1 MARKE
6 TITAKELLK
15 VMSVRTYRML
25 AMRDVLCITQRA
37 PYTLV
42 ERESVPE
49 KYLSLLACA
58 RQKSSQG
65 CSH

>member
-6 TITAKELLK
+6 TTAVKELLT
-15 VMSVRTYRML
+15 VMSVGTYRML
-25 AMRDVLCITQRA
+25 AMRGVLCIVQRV

-49 KYLSLLACA
+49 KYLNLLACA
-58 RQKSSQG
+58 RRTSSPG
-65 CSH
+65 CSY

>member
-6 TITAKELLK
+6 TIAVKELLT
-15 VMSVRTYRML
+15 VMSVGTYRML
-25 AMRDVLCITQRA
+25 AMRGVLRIAQRA

-49 KYLSLLACA
+49 KYLNLLACA
-58 RQKSSQG
+58 RRTSSPG
-65 CSH
+65 CSY

>member
-6 TITAKELLK
+6 TISVKELLT
-15 VMSVRTYRML
+15 VMSVRTYTRL
-25 AMRDVLCITQRA
+25 AQRGVLCIAQRA

-42 ERESVPE
+42 KRESVPD
-49 KYLSLLACA
+49 KYLNLLACA
-58 RQKSSQG
+58 HQTSSPG

>member
-1 MARKE
+1 MARRE
-6 TITAKELLK
+6 TITVKELLT
-15 VMSVRTYRML
+15 VMSARTYRML
-25 AMRDVLCITQRA
+25 AMRGVLCIAQRA

-49 KYLSLLACA
+49 KYLNLLACA
-58 RQKSSQG
+58 RRTSSPG

>member
-6 TITAKELLK
+6 TIAVKELLT
-15 VMSVRTYRML
+15 VMSVGTYRKL
-25 AMRDVLCITQRA
+25 AQRGVLCIVRRA

-49 KYLSLLACA
+49 KYINLLACA
-58 RQKSSQG
+58 HQTSSPG

>member
-1 MARKE
+1 MAIKE
-6 TITAKELLK
+6 TITAKELLM

-49 KYLSLLACA
+49 KYLSLLPCA
-58 RQKSSQG
+58 HQKSSQG

>member
-6 TITAKELLK
+6 TITVKELLT

-25 AMRDVLCITQRA
+25 AMRGVLCIAQRA

-49 KYLSLLACA
+49 KYLNLLACA
-58 RQKSSQG
+58 RRTSSTD

>member
-6 TITAKELLK
+6 TITVKELLT

-25 AMRDVLCITQRA
+25 AMRGVLCIAQRA

-49 KYLSLLACA
+49 KYLNLLACA
-58 RQKSSQG
+58 RRTSSTG

>member
-6 TITAKELLK
+6 TIAVKELLT
-15 VMSVRTYRML
+15 VMSVGTYRML
-25 AMRDVLCITQRA
+25 AMRGVLCIAQRA

-49 KYLSLLACA
+49 KYLNLL
-58 RQKSSQG
+58 
-65 CSH
+65 